1 MSCFAE
7 SLVPAIWGGTELV
20 YGNNRHKNFPCI
32 KYWGYVFRWTK
43 KHKYQFENWVRE
55 NTWERMKTLFE
66 TLPSWQLFI
75 LLWKVQEALL
85 MQRSGKEA
93 PLSEKTPCVVLRNL
107 EVGSPGAWIL
117 GSDLCCCIKISLAV
131 SHTWKGTADRGLF
144 LKSWTKPR
152 LVRMLQNMPRS
163 HRHICC
169 LRQPQRSPPKTRL
182 SLLGI
187 WSLKG

>member
-55 NTWERMKTLFE
+55 NTWERMKMLFE

-93 PLSEKTPCVVLRNL
+93 PLSEKIPRVVLRNL

-117 GSDLCCCIKISLAV
+117 GNDLCCCIKISLAV
-131 SHTWKGTADRGLF
+131 SHTWEGMADRGLF
-144 LKSWTKPR
+144 LRAGQSLGLR
-152 LVRMLQNMPRS
+152 GCCRMCPAAS
-163 HRHICC
+163 AT
-169 LRQPQRSPPKTRL
+169 SAASKTRL